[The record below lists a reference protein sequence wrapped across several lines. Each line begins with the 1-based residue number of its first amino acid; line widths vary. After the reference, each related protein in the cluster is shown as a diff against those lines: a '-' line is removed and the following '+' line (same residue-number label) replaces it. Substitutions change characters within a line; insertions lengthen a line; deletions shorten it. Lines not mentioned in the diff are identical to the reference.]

1 MDKEKLGLDE
11 LKKDIKD
18 VEEKM
23 ELLKKCDMLVKKL
36 EDMKK

>member
-11 LKKDIKD
+11 LEKDIKD